1 MNPGPAG
8 DLRTLARLLGL
19 FAPYSGWV
27 LLGFG
32 AALVTLLANVCL
44 LAVSGWFIAAM
55 AWAGAAGAAINYF
68 TPAALIRGSAMVRTG
83 GRYLERLVT
92 HEATLRLLSHLRVW
106 FYRHLEPLAPAR
118 LQQLHSADLFSR
130 IRSDIDSLEQ
140 LYVRSLVPLLT
151 ALAGATL
158 LTLFLAHYDTTLA
171 LTVLA
176 FLAAGGLLV
185 PLWSARV
192 GAAPGR
198 RLVETES
205 ALREAVV
212 DGVQALPELLV
223 YGAAAGQAQRLNAVS
238 ADLTAAQL
246 RLGGYAGVAQGALG
260 LCANLALW
268 CALWLAIPLVR
279 EGRIAPPD
287 LAMLALLALAAFESV
302 APLPAAFQQLGA
314 ALTAARRL
322 FAIVDAPPAVT
333 EPPGPSPRPMGFALR
348 LRGVRFTYP
357 GAGRPALDGI
367 DLELPAGRRIAVI
380 GPSGSGKSTLFNLLL
395 RFWASEAGEIRLGG
409 HALADYAGEE
419 VRRQFALVSQQTH
432 LFNTSIRDNL
442 LLARPDASQT
452 EIEAACRAAQVH
464 DFIGALP
471 AGYDTWVGETGVR
484 LSGGEA
490 RRIAVAR
497 AVLKDAPILLLDE
510 PTEGLDA
517 PAERA
522 LLQAVDRLMAGRTVL
537 LVTHRPWGL
546 EAMDEILVL
555 DAGRITARGTYAELI
570 AGGWLAPAPKRLT
583 LTSPGPCA
591 AVQTAHR
598 QPAILSAG
606 CDRESGARD

>member
-1 MNPGPAG
+1 MRPGPAG
-8 DLRTLARLLGL
+8 DLRTLLRLLGL
-19 FAPYSGWV
+19 FAPYRGWV

-32 AALVTLLANVCL
+32 AALLTLLANVCL

-55 AWAGAAGAAINYF
+55 AWAGAAGASMNYF
-68 TPAALIRGSAMVRTG
+68 TPAALIRGSAMARTG

-140 LYVRSLVPLLT
+140 LYVRTLVPVLTAVAGAVLLT
-151 ALAGATL
+151 V
-158 LTLFLAHYDTTLA
+158 FLARYDRASA

-176 FLAAGGLLV
+176 FLAAGGGLV

-223 YGAAAGQAQRLNAVS
+223 YGAAPAQVQRLNAAS
-238 ADLTAAQL
+238 AELAAAQV
-246 RLGGYAGVAQGALG
+246 RLGGYAGAAQGALG

-268 CALWLAIPLVR
+268 CILWLAIPLVR
-279 EGRIAPPD
+279 EGRIAPPE

-322 FAIVDAPPAVT
+322 FAIVDAAPAVT
-333 EPPGPSPRPMGFALR
+333 EPPGPSPPPAGFDLR

-357 GAGRPALDGI
+357 GATRAALDGI
-367 DLELPAGRRIAVI
+367 DLDLPVGRRVAVV
-380 GPSGSGKSTLFNLLL
+380 GASGSGKSTLFNLLL
-395 RFWASEAGEIRLGG
+395 RFWAPAAGEIRLGG
-409 HALADYAGEE
+409 HDLADYAGEE
-419 VRRQFALVSQQTH
+419 IRRHLALVSQHTH
-432 LFNTSIRDNL
+432 LFNASIRDNL
-442 LLARPDASQT
+442 LLARPDASQALLET
-452 EIEAACRAAQVH
+452 ACRAAQIH
-464 DFIGALP
+464 DFVGTLP

-497 AVLKDAPILLLDE
+497 ALLKDAPILLLDE

-522 LLQAVDRLMAGRTVL
+522 LLQAVGRLMAGRSVL

-555 DAGRITARGTYAELI
+555 DAGRIAARGTYAELI
-570 AGGWLAPAPKRLT
+570 AGNWLARRLAPG
-583 LTSPGPCA
+583 S
-591 AVQTAHR
+591 
-598 QPAILSAG
+598 
-606 CDRESGARD
+606 

>member
-1 MNPGPAG
+1 MSPGPAG
-8 DLRTLARLLGL
+8 DLRTLARLLRL
-19 FAPYSGWV
+19 FAPYWGWV
-27 LLGFG
+27 LVGFG
-32 AALVTLLANVCL
+32 AALLTLLANVAL

-55 AWAGAAGAAINYF
+55 AWAGAAGVSMNYF
-68 TPAALIRGSAMVRTG
+68 TPAALIRGSAMARTG

-118 LQQLHSADLFSR
+118 LQQIHSADLFSR

-140 LYVRSLVPLLT
+140 LYVRTLVPLLT

-158 LTLFLAHYDTTLA
+158 LTLFLARYDGALA

-185 PLWSARV
+185 PLWSGRV

-212 DGVQALPELLV
+212 DGVQCLPELLV
-223 YGAAAGQAQRLNAVS
+223 YGAAEHQAQRLNAVS

-246 RLGGYAGVAQGALG
+246 RLGGYAGAAQGALG

-268 CALWLAIPLVR
+268 CVLWLAIPLVR

-287 LAMLALLALAAFESV
+287 LAMLALLALAAFEAV

-322 FAIVDAPPAVT
+322 FAIVDAAPAVS
-333 EPPGPSPRPMGFALR
+333 EPPGPSPRPAGFDLR
-348 LRGVRFTYP
+348 LRGVRFAYP
-357 GAGRPALDGI
+357 GTARAALDGI
-367 DLELPAGRRIAVI
+367 DLDLPAGRRVAVV
-380 GPSGSGKSTLFNLLL
+380 GPSGSGKSTLFNVLL
-395 RFWASEAGEIRLGG
+395 RFWAPDAGEIRLGG
-409 HALADYAGEE
+409 HDLAGYASEE

-442 LLARPDASQT
+442 LLARPDASQA

-464 DFIGALP
+464 DFIRALP

-517 PAERA
+517 PAERS
-522 LLQAVDRLMAGRTVL
+522 LLQAVDRLMTGRSVL

-555 DAGRITARGTYAELI
+555 DAGRIAARGTYAELI
-570 AGGWLAPAPKRLT
+570 AGGWLARRL
-583 LTSPGPCA
+583 
-591 AVQTAHR
+591 
-598 QPAILSAG
+598 
-606 CDRESGARD
+606 

>member
-1 MNPGPAG
+1 MSRPGSAG
-8 DLRTLARLLGL
+8 DLRTLVRLLGL
-19 FAPYSGWV
+19 YAPYSGWV
-27 LLGFG
+27 LLGFV

-55 AWAGAAGAAINYF
+55 AWAGAAGATMNYF

-92 HEATLRLLSHLRVW
+92 HEATLRLLSQLRVW

-140 LYVRSLVPLLT
+140 LYVRTLVPLLT
-151 ALAGATL
+151 ALVGATL
-158 LTLFLAHYDTTLA
+158 LTLFLARYDLVLA

-176 FLAAGGLLV
+176 CLAAGGLLV
-185 PLWSARV
+185 PLWSRRV

-198 RLVETES
+198 CLVEAES

-212 DGVQALPELLV
+212 DGVQSLPELLV
-223 YGAAAGQAQRLNAVS
+223 YGAAETQAQRLNAVS
-238 ADLTAAQL
+238 ADLTAAQV
-246 RLGGYAGVAQGALG
+246 RLGSDAGVAQGALG

-268 CALWLAIPLVR
+268 CVLWLAIPLMH
-279 EGRIAPPD
+279 EGRIAPPE
-287 LAMLALLALAAFESV
+287 LAMLALLALAAFETV

-333 EPPGPSPRPMGFALR
+333 DPPGPSPGPVGFDLR
-348 LRGVRFTYP
+348 LRGVSFTYP
-357 GAGRPALDGI
+357 GGAGGAGRAALDGI
-367 DLELPAGRRIAVI
+367 DLDLPAGRRVAVV

-395 RFWASEAGEIRLGG
+395 RFWAPAAGEIRLAG
-409 HALADYAGEE
+409 HDLADYGGEE
-419 VRRQFALVSQQTH
+419 VRRQFALVSQHTH
-432 LFNTSIRDNL
+432 LFNASIRDNL
-442 LLARPDASQT
+442 LLARPRAT
-452 EIEAACRAAQVH
+452 RAELEAACRAAQIH
-464 DFIGALP
+464 DFIRTLP
-471 AGYDTWVGETGVR
+471 AGYDTWVGEAGVR
-484 LSGGEA
+484 VSGGEA

-497 AVLKDAPILLLDE
+497 ALLKDAPILLLDE

-522 LLQAVDRLMAGRTVL
+522 LLQAVDRLMAGRSVL

-546 EAMDEILVL
+546 KAMDEILLL
-555 DAGRITARGTYAELI
+555 DAGRIAAHGTYAKLF
-570 AGGWLAPAPKRLT
+570 AG
-583 LTSPGPCA
+583 
-591 AVQTAHR
+591 VH
-598 QPAILSAG
+598 
-606 CDRESGARD
+606 